1 MLSYLISSQF
11 DRINGYPLRQS
22 AVDSQNLG
30 DYPQEKTR
38 SAVESG
44 ERWVSCFNRSA
55 KAHGRS
61 PTYVLVK

>member
-1 MLSYLISSQF
+1 M
-11 DRINGYPLRQS
+11 RES

-44 ERWVSCFNRSA
+44 ERWVSCF
-55 KAHGRS
+55 S